1 MQEPV
6 NEPENELSSMPFK
19 RGKVKDI
26 YELDSEELLFVFTD
40 RVSAYDVILPSTIPR
55 KGEVLCKLAAY
66 WFNYLKVPHHM
77 VRVEKA
83 NRMVVRKLK
92 MIPVECVVRGYL
104 YGSLYE
110 RLVKGEV
117 NLPVKPISAAKLP
130 EPYFDPTTKSDVKD
144 EPVTVDQI
152 VDEGWLDTEEITALK
167 DSSLNVYK
175 KMSERADKAGFI
187 LADLKLEFGFDDE
200 SNIVLADSIGPDEF
214 RLWPK
219 ENYSPGKNQESYD
232 KQLIRDWLSKVGY
245 KKMLD
250 EARKAGQPTPRPPDL
265 PEGLTDETS
274 KRYVIAYE
282 RLTGL
287 KL

>member
-1 MQEPV
+1 
-6 NEPENELSSMPFK
+6 
-19 RGKVKDI
+19 
-26 YELDSEELLFVFTD
+26 
-40 RVSAYDVILPSTIPR
+40 
-55 KGEVLCKLAAY
+55 
-66 WFNYLKVPHHM
+66 
-77 VRVEKA
+77 
-83 NRMVVRKLK
+83 
-92 MIPVECVVRGYL
+92 
-104 YGSLYE
+104 
-110 RLVKGEV
+110 
-117 NLPVKPISAAKLP
+117 
-130 EPYFDPTTKSDVKD
+130 
-144 EPVTVDQI
+144 
-152 VDEGWLDTEEITALK
+152 VDEGWLDPEEITALK
-167 DSSLNVYK
+167 DRSVSIYK

-245 KKMLD
+245 KKTLD
-250 EARKAGQPTPRPPDL
+250 EARRAGLPTPRPPDL
-265 PEGLTDETS
+265 PKDLIDETS

>member
-1 MQEPV
+1 
-6 NEPENELSSMPFK
+6 
-19 RGKVKDI
+19 
-26 YELDSEELLFVFTD
+26 
-40 RVSAYDVILPSTIPR
+40 
-55 KGEVLCKLAAY
+55 
-66 WFNYLKVPHHM
+66 M
-77 VRVEKA
+77 VRVENA

-117 NLPVKPISAAKLP
+117 NLPVKPINAAKLP

-144 EPVTVDQI
+144 EPVTVGQI
-152 VDEGWLDTEEITALK
+152 VDEGWLDTEGITALK
-167 DSSLNVYK
+167 DSSLNIYK
-175 KMSERADKAGFI
+175 KMSERADMAGFI
-187 LADLKLEFGFDDE
+187 LADLKLEFGFDE
-200 SNIVLADSIGPDEF
+200 EGNIVLADSIGPDEF

-245 KKMLD
+245 KKTLD
-250 EARKAGQPTPRPPDL
+250 ETRKGGQPTPRPPDL
-265 PEGLTDETS
+265 PKDLIDETS